1 MPASV
6 IILLGCSAVGLMI
19 TIPAMILLT
28 AFRSRTS
35 SKLPTVLALLL
46 WGVASVA
53 LLGVWFLV
61 TIAAHK
67 VDDSL
72 TNSWLLANAA
82 YPIIGIGIARI
93 HRRVL
98 RRRATGNETG
108 DS

>member
-1 MPASV
+1 MPAAV
-6 IILLGCSAVGLMI
+6 IILLGISAVGLMI
-19 TIPAMILLT
+19 TIPALILLT
-28 AFRSRTS
+28 AFRRRAP
-35 SKLPTVLALLL
+35 SKLPTFVALLL

-53 LLGVWFLV
+53 LMGVWFIV

-72 TNSWLLANAA
+72 TNSWLIANTA
-82 YPIIGIGIARI
+82 YPIVGIGIMWI

-98 RRRATGNETG
+98 SRQATRSETE